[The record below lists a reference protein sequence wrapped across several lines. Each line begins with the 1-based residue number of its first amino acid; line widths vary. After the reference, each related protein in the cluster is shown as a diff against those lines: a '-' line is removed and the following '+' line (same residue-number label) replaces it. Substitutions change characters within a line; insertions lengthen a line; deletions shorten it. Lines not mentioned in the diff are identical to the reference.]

1 MSNDPPQRP
10 EGLTGGCMCGA
21 VRYTMGRTGSRYR
34 PFPLQPL
41 PAAIRERLLDR
52 HFRASQCDSHHW
64 RNGGVRRYR
73 GERIQDVTSLL
84 PTLRFAYDNRLRRNA
99 RQLLYQ
105 YLLLEIGVIECDY
118 SARHER
124 APASPQPRSL
134 HIGRGWACSM
144 VGVRRRTGPLL
155 KNCSSASESPG
166 EMDRIFVADGPVR
179 TSARGWHRFG
189 ARLIE
194 HDMGQDTARANARTM
209 VVYHRRARGPIAAF
223 GNAGA
228 RRQIRSGA
236 NGARLRKTEP
246 W

>member
-1 MSNDPPQRP
+1 
-10 EGLTGGCMCGA
+10 MCGA

-34 PFPLQPL
+34 PLPLQPL

-52 HFRASQCDSHHW
+52 HFRAPQCDSHHW

-99 RQLLYQ
+99 RQLLCQ

-134 HIGRGWACSM
+134 HIGRGWAARWSACDDALGPCSRAAAALPK
-144 VGVRRRTGPLL
+144 VRARWTASLL
-155 KNCSSASESPG
+155 P
-166 EMDRIFVADGPVR
+166 
-179 TSARGWHRFG
+179 TARYG
-189 ARLIE
+189 APPAAGIDLALGLSNTNL
-194 HDMGQDTARANARTM
+194 GQDTARANARTM
-209 VVYHRRARGPIAAF
+209 VVYHRRAGGQSQHSAMLELDGKSDRAQMAL
-223 GNAGA
+223 AYA
-228 RRQIRSGA
+228 RQNLGD
-236 NGARLRKTEP
+236 P
-246 W
+246 